1 MQGPAARR
9 LIVLAIAA
17 GFAAIFVRLAWVS
30 DDAYIT
36 LRSVENLAT
45 GNGLR
50 WNAVDRVQTYT
61 HPLWMLVLAAG
72 RVVSGEVFFTAIWL
86 GIGLS
91 LAAVLALM
99 RRCGTV
105 AAMLAMAAI
114 LASARAFCE
123 YATSGLETAL
133 TCVLLVGFVS
143 IVSGSHAEP
152 RGRFLRAMSCAAL
165 LATNRMDLVLL
176 CLPGVLATMRG
187 IPLRTVVGLGLV
199 ASLPFL
205 AWLVFATIYYGS
217 PLPVT
222 AHAKAFGLGIPA
234 FDLVAQGLYYAWHTA
249 GDDPALVATV
259 VAGVCVGL
267 RTPGRRLLALGV
279 LLYLGYVVKV
289 GGDFMAGRF
298 FLPPFAVAVTLLAE
312 RLARSTPR
320 VCGLVALAAIAVMGL
335 ALPPWMHGPA
345 GDTRPAN
352 AIEVIEAAHGIVDE
366 RRMYYE
372 GLGLLA
378 PARNQPGFERPR
390 FGSLEQM
397 VWPQGR
403 SERWFLLQGA
413 VGVAGFQAGSSGHI
427 VDPLLCDPL
436 IARLPAIDPGHWRIG
451 HVLRRIPEGYWE
463 TLAWGENRVHHPG
476 LRRYVDALMTIVRA
490 PVFAA
495 ERWRM
500 IASMRFGEFD
510 ADLAAFVA
518 EQYRKPPRVS
528 VPAANVATRI
538 EPGTYWFDE
547 PRLRLVYEGGV
558 AVEFPEPVMA
568 RSLRVQVVGLCQFR
582 FRFVMKGVELG
593 SADGVPVADGVAPTS
608 QAQVLS
614 RLLGVREVD
623 VAVPA
628 GVEGFETIWVDLF
641 ALPDNAP
648 GPAALGAV
656 ILGA

>member
-1 MQGPAARR
+1 MKGPAART
-9 LIVLAIAA
+9 LLVLAIAA

-36 LRSVENLAT
+36 LRSVENLAS

-61 HPLWMLVLAAG
+61 HPLWMLVLALG
-72 RVVSGEVFFTAIWL
+72 RVVSGEVYLTAIWL

-91 LAAVLALM
+91 LVSVVALM

-105 AAMLAMAAI
+105 AAMCALAAM

-123 YATSGLETAL
+123 YATSGLETSL
-133 TCVLLVGFVS
+133 TCLLLVAFVS
-143 IVSGSHAEP
+143 SVGSEREP
-152 RGRFLRAMSCAAL
+152 RRRFVRAVSCAAL
-165 LATNRMDLVLL
+165 LATNRMDLALL

-187 IPLRTVVGLGLV
+187 IPLRKVVGLGFV
-199 ASLPFL
+199 GSLPFL

-222 AHAKAFGLGIPA
+222 AHAKAFGLGISA
-234 FDLVAQGLYYAWHTA
+234 FDMAAQGLFYAWHTA
-249 GDDPALVATV
+249 VDDPALFATV

-267 RTPGRRLLALGV
+267 RTPRRRLLALGA

-298 FLPPFAVAVTLLAE
+298 FLPPFVVAATVLAE
-312 RLARSTPR
+312 RLAQSTR
-320 VCGLVALAAIAVMGL
+320 RTCVLVVLAATACMVW
-335 ALPPWMHGPA
+335 APPPWLRGPA
-345 GDTRPAN
+345 SDMQPGKAV
-352 AIEVIEAAHGIVDE
+352 EVMEAAHGIVDE
-366 RRMYYE
+366 RRVYYDQ
-372 GLGLLA
+372 LGLLT

-390 FGSLEQM
+390 FGFLEQL

-403 SERWFLLQGA
+403 SKRWFLLQGA
-413 VGVAGFQAGSSGHI
+413 VGVAGFGAGSSGHI

-436 IARLPAIDPGHWRIG
+436 IARLPAFDPEHWRIG

-463 TLAWGENRVHHPG
+463 TLAWGENRMHHPG
-476 LRRYVDALMTIVRA
+476 LHRYVDALLTIVRA

-495 ERWRM
+495 ERWSA
-500 IASMRFGEFD
+500 IARMRFGEFD

-518 EQYRKPPRVS
+518 EEYRKPPRVS
-528 VPAANVATRI
+528 VPAAQVAARL

-558 AVEFPEPVMA
+558 AVEFGTRVTA

-582 FRFVMKGVELG
+582 FRFVSNGAEVG
-593 SADGVPVADGVAPTS
+593 SADGVPVQDGVVPTS
-608 QAQVLS
+608 LAQNLS
-614 RLLGVREVD
+614 RFFGVREVE

-628 GVEGFETIWVDLF
+628 GVEGFDAIWVDLF
-641 ALPDNAP
+641 DLSDKAP
-648 GPAALGAV
+648 GPAALGCVTLAK
-656 ILGA
+656 

>member
-1 MQGPAARR
+1 MAGTAARR
-9 LIVLAIAA
+9 LLVLAIAA

-72 RVVSGEVFFTAIWL
+72 RVVSGEVYFTAIWL
-86 GIGLS
+86 GIALS
-91 LAAVLALM
+91 LVAVTALM

-133 TCVLLVGFVS
+133 TCVLLVAFVS
-143 IVSGSHAEP
+143 IVGSEQEP
-152 RGRFLRAMSCAAL
+152 RRRFLRASSCAAL
-165 LATNRMDLVLL
+165 LATNRMDLALL

-187 IPLRTVVGLGLV
+187 MPLRTVVGLGFA

-205 AWLVFATIYYGS
+205 GWLVFATIYYGS

-222 AHAKAFGLGIPA
+222 AHAKAFGLGIPV
-234 FDLVAQGLYYAWHTA
+234 FDMVGQGLYYAWHTA
-249 GDDPALVATV
+249 GDDPALLATV

-320 VCGLVALAAIAVMGL
+320 TCGLVALAAIAVMAF
-335 ALPPWMHGPA
+335 ALPPWLRGPA
-345 GDTRPAN
+345 SDTRPAN
-352 AIEVIEAAHGIVDE
+352 AIETIEAAHGIVDE

-372 GLGLLA
+372 QLGLLA

-390 FGSLEQM
+390 FGSLVSL

-403 SERWFLLQGA
+403 SDRWFLLQGA
-413 VGVAGFQAGSSGHI
+413 VGVAGFHAGSTGHI

-436 IARLPAIDPGHWRIG
+436 IARLPAIDPEHWRIG

-463 TLAWGENRVHHPG
+463 TLAWGENRVHHAG
-476 LRRYVDALMTIVRA
+476 LRRYVDALLTIVRA

-500 IASMRFGEFD
+500 IARMRFGEFD

-518 EQYRKPPRVS
+518 EQYRKPPRVP
-528 VPAANVATRI
+528 VAAANVATRL

-547 PRLRLVYEGGV
+547 PRLQLVYEGGV
-558 AVEFPEPVMA
+558 AVEFPA
-568 RSLRVQVVGLCQFR
+568 RVTARTLRVQVVGLCQFR
-582 FRFVMKGVELG
+582 FRFVSKGVELG
-593 SADGVPVADGVAPTS
+593 SAAGVPVADGVPPAS
-608 QAQVLS
+608 QAQALS
-614 RLLGVREVD
+614 RLLGVREVE
-623 VAVPA
+623 VAVPS

-641 ALPDNAP
+641 DRPDNAP